1 MHHRLAGCVVALT
14 LIHLSAGASID
25 ATKPDPDATKPGPD
39 AALCSRSAV
48 DYNVTLAKGR
58 KAGKYFKIND
68 VHNIDACL
76 RECCGAKRCDVAF
89 MVRDTCYLVQC
100 FSAES
105 CDVTQSVRPEIQTIL
120 SVAGRRDSKIKQ
132 VEKASGAEPA
142 IEENLAVSN
151 SPYVNDG
158 EELTTISAF
167 GTGKYKRTKRSS
179 DIIDLVVAVGCGT
192 VAVCVGVA
200 GVIMMTRR
208 LIDNSKNSAS

>member
-25 ATKPDPDATKPGPD
+25 VTKPDPDATKPHPDATKPGPD

-48 DYNVTLAKGR
+48 DYNVTLAKGG

-68 VHNIDACL
+68 VHNIDGCL

-120 SVAGRRDSKIKQ
+120 SVAA